1 MRRFSAAFSEPELLI
16 KADET
21 DWDNARQRV
30 AQLRGDPKMY
40 KPPIVDD
47 EDFFAEIYNMAVL
60 PYAGLYLG
68 FATVFNPIGAIP
80 PPATNFTRACSLL
93 ACSARSSLLLRRLT
107 S

>member
-1 MRRFSAAFSEPELLI
+1 
-16 KADET
+16 
-21 DWDNARQRV
+21 
-30 AQLRGDPKMY
+30 MY
-40 KPPIVDD
+40 KPPVVDD

-93 ACSARSSLLLRRLT
+93 AWSARSSLLL
-107 S
+107 

>member
-1 MRRFSAAFSEPELLI
+1 MIFWECLRRFSAAFSEPELLI

-30 AQLRGDPKMY
+30 AQLRGDPSMY
-40 KPPIVDD
+40 KPPVVDD
-47 EDFFAEIYNMAVL
+47 EDFFAEIYNMAVM

-80 PPATNFTRACSLL
+80 PPATNFTRAPPSFLPR
-93 ACSARSSLLLRRLT
+93 AHP
-107 S
+107 